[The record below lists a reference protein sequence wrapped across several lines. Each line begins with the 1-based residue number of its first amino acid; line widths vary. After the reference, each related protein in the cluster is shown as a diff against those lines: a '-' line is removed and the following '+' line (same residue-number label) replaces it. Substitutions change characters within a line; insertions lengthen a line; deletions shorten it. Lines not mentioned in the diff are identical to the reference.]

1 MAVIMVVVSSHFPR
15 EVPESSH
22 LAAFTRAIQHQLP
35 VQTGGRPRRLAMTR
49 LRAFIGR
56 VPPNLQGMA
65 LMLAVTI
72 FIVSMHGMIRYLSR
86 ELHPFEVAFF
96 RNLFGIPILLPFLIR
111 DGFKI
116 FRTPRLRVHIIRSVG
131 HVIAMLTFCYG
142 LSTTELATANALGFT
157 APLFAAALATIVL
170 GEVFRWRRWTALT
183 VGFIGMLV
191 ILRPGIVPLDTGP
204 MFILFS
210 SCVWGTVL
218 VIIKSLGQRESVVTI
233 VAWMIAFMIPLSLVP
248 ALFVWQWPS
257 WEQLGLMAIMG
268 MMGTAG
274 HFMITSALKIA
285 DTAAV
290 MPIDFLKLVWAALIG
305 YALFGEIPD
314 FWTFVG
320 GAIVFAAATYIAL
333 RERRAVPT
341 PAPMP
346 AKSAAAD

>member
-1 MAVIMVVVSSHFPR
+1 
-15 EVPESSH
+15 
-22 LAAFTRAIQHQLP
+22 
-35 VQTGGRPRRLAMTR
+35 
-49 LRAFIGR
+49 
-56 VPPNLQGMA
+56 
-65 LMLAVTI
+65 
-72 FIVSMHGMIRYLSR
+72 
-86 ELHPFEVAFF
+86 
-96 RNLFGIPILLPFLIR
+96 
-111 DGFKI
+111 
-116 FRTPRLRVHIIRSVG
+116 
-131 HVIAMLTFCYG
+131 MLTFFYG

-191 ILRPGIVPLDTGP
+191 ILRPGIVALDTGP
-204 MFILFS
+204 MLILFS

-233 VAWMIAFMIPLSLVP
+233 VAWMIAFMVPLSLVP

-257 WEQLGLMAIMG
+257 WEQVGLMAIMG

-274 HFMITSALKIA
+274 HFLITSALKIA

-333 RERRAVPT
+333 RERNAVST
-341 PAPMP
+341 PAPPP